1 MILSR
6 MVETF
11 KNKFNMKYG
20 FPKDASHSV
29 KEISDLTGY
38 KKSGLLTIIEKGKG
52 AFYSNHQSVRPNV
65 KTPEQWGFSR
75 LYASVSP
82 GSKASKVDVK
92 QLIKK

>member
-1 MILSR
+1 
-6 MVETF
+6 MVTTY

-29 KEISDLTGY
+29 AEVARLTGY
-38 KKSGLLTIIEKGKG
+38 KKSGLDTIISKGKG
-52 AFYSNHQSVRPNV
+52 AFFSNPQSVRPNV

-75 LYASVSP
+75 LYSSVM
-82 GSKASKVDVK
+82 GGKAAKVDAK